1 LPKKILNSNNDS
13 CPLRQKKQ
21 TINMEVT
28 GRIKMIDET
37 KAFGANGFRKREMV
51 VTTDEQYPQHIMI
64 EFTQDKCDLLN
75 SYKVGEPVKVSINL
89 RGREWVNPQGET
101 KYFNSIQGWRIERP
115 QAEAPQQGYQQ
126 GYQQAPPQGY
136 QQQPQAPARQDSF
149 EPASSFREEEHD
161 DLPF

>member
-1 LPKKILNSNNDS
+1 
-13 CPLRQKKQ
+13 
-21 TINMEVT
+21 
-28 GRIKMIDET
+28 MIDET